1 MRNAFAKEIVRSIR
15 SSLGRFLAIIGITA
29 LGCGFF
35 AGLQMSGADMR
46 TGADNFYDGC
56 NLYDLR
62 VISTLGFEDA
72 DVARLRA
79 IDGVV
84 AAMPSRTL
92 DAMASVDEDAM
103 AVRVSTLNVDAAAA
117 SDATGPVVVISDD
130 ANYLNRLV
138 LDEGRWPQSPQEC
151 VVSADAVTGA
161 CGIGSTVSLQ
171 YGASDLDDMLGERE
185 FTIVGL
191 VTSPNYPYTGSFGST
206 SVGSGSIEQT
216 VFVPESAFLDD
227 AVYTEVYL
235 AVDGALGELSESAA
249 YERVVGEVE
258 DQLSD
263 LEGTLA
269 FARLSDVKADAQGEL
284 DEKWDE
290 YESEKRD
297 AYEQLD
303 DAKSELDDARGEL
316 DDAESQLADS
326 RTQLSDAESQLAD
339 SREQLADA
347 ERQLSDSRTQLDDA
361 KSQLSDS
368 RAQLDDAKSELDDAK
383 SELTDAEGQLSDNRS
398 KLDDAEAELSSSKSA
413 LDDAAAQ
420 IADGESQLSQG
431 QADYAAGLEE
441 YEKNKAAVE
450 QQLADGEKE
459 LDAAQSELDA
469 QRSQVEEGTA
479 QVLAQTGTSTL
490 ADARAALVAQQAA
503 IDEGLAALAQL
514 DGSISSLQQL
524 LSLCDQRDELAA
536 QIAALEQAGMAEEAA
551 ALSVQL
557 AQLDAAIS
565 ASGMSRDEMQRALA
579 EANYA
584 REQLVAQL
592 PADPDAAKAQLAAA
606 IEQVDALI
614 AAEQQLVDGQAKIDA
629 GRSELEANRTKANEE
644 LAAAKA
650 ALDEAAATL
659 ASSQAQLDDAKAQYA
674 SGLTQYN
681 DGVSAYED
689 GLAQYNDGVAAYED
703 GLAQYNEGMAA
714 YQDGLAQYN
723 EGVAA
728 YEDGLAQYNEG
739 MATYQDGVAQYN
751 SGYAEYQ
758 DGLVRYQDG
767 YAEYLKG
774 LAQYQDGIVEY
785 RDSRAE
791 ADREFADAL
800 AKLEDAQ
807 DEIDDLEAPD
817 IYVLNR
823 AKNEGA
829 VTYHSDTERM
839 DSIANVFPVMFF
851 LVAALV
857 SLTTMTRMVDD
868 DRVIIGTYKALG
880 YSTAKIASKYL
891 IYAALASSLG
901 ALLGIAALTQVL
913 PYIIASSYDIIY
925 VVPLLSFPLPV
936 SWPVLLMAG
945 GLGVGVTLVATWAAV
960 VTSLQETPAN
970 LMLPRAPSAGKRI
983 LLERITPIWSRLSF
997 SWKVTFRNLFRYK
1010 RRMAMT
1016 VLGVSGCT
1024 ALLLT
1029 GFGLHDA
1036 IWDIID
1042 KQFGPIVHSDTTI
1055 TLHDDATDADV
1066 EDVCTF
1072 LESESGAEVLACAS
1086 QINRQAGVEAGG
1098 DTLRVR
1104 VIVPESTEELTQA
1117 VTFRERTSGAPITF
1131 DDASVV
1137 LTEKAAMKFGVSP
1150 GDQILLFE
1158 QDDVGNAIGEGHP
1171 LTVTGVAEYYVDNL
1185 VYVGRDAW
1193 GQVDG
1198 EEPVFSTIVAK
1209 VEEDASLRESLS
1221 QRLLARDDVSTVLYR
1236 DETVKKYRDML
1247 SVVDLVVVVLIV
1259 SAAAL
1264 AFIVLYNLTNINV
1277 DERVREIA
1285 SLKVLG
1291 FTRGEVYAYIFR
1303 EIALLS
1309 LLGDALGMLLGTYLE
1324 RFVVVTAEVDYVM
1337 FGRSIHV
1344 PSYCYAFVLTMVFTV
1359 LVMSFMRRKL
1369 DRVDMVE
1376 SLKSVD

>member
-1 MRNAFAKEIVRSIR
+1 
-15 SSLGRFLAIIGITA
+15 
-29 LGCGFF
+29 
-35 AGLQMSGADMR
+35 
-46 TGADNFYDGC
+46 
-56 NLYDLR
+56 
-62 VISTLGFEDA
+62 
-72 DVARLRA
+72 
-79 IDGVV
+79 
-84 AAMPSRTL
+84 MPSRTL

-171 YGASDLDDMLGERE
+171 YGASDLDDMLDERE

-263 LEGTLA
+263 QEGTLA

-681 DGVSAYED
+681 DGVS
-689 GLAQYNDGVAAYED
+689 AYED